1 MHACLFPPLLFVHMR
16 IHGKIE
22 REREREHK
30 LIPYSFG
37 PLPTTIIGRW
47 VIIVEIKVFLF

>member
-47 VIIVEIKVFLF
+47 VLIVEIKVFLF